1 MNKVV
6 IYSVIITVVLNLVLP
21 MIFAPLATDEE
32 KKPNDGVESLDFKGQ
47 FMTMM
52 VHHKQV
58 PVSSSCIIAV
68 VVGVS
73 VYLAQTL
80 SKLK

>member
-1 MNKVV
+1 MNKVW
-6 IYSVIITVVLNLVLP
+6 IYSVIIAVVLNLVLP
-21 MIFAPLATDEE
+21 MILTPLATDEE
-32 KKPNDGVESLDFKGQ
+32 KKPTNGAQSLDFKGQ
-47 FMTMM
+47 LLHMM

-58 PVSSSCIIAV
+58 PVSSSCIVAV

-73 VYLAQTL
+73 VCLAQTL